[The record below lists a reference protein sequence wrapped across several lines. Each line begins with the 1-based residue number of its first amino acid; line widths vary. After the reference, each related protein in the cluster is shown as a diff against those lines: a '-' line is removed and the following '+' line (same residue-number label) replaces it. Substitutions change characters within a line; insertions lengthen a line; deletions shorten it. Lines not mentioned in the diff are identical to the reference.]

1 MIFLKL
7 LLKNI
12 GLILTIKT
20 VFCVGN
26 SLENIGRLPNNTM
39 PVHYDISLT
48 SYLEEGNFTFYGKS
62 NVKFKICYASSKIS
76 LHSKELEINETATM
90 LINDKDTIY
99 KPMEHIYN
107 NVTDILT
114 LNFKNVLSPGL
125 YILNMKFSGNL
136 LPESM
141 RRGFM
146 KFPYTIDKGNDTKWL
161 AVTHFEPDG
170 ARRMF
175 PCWDEPA
182 LK

>member
-1 MIFLKL
+1 
-7 LLKNI
+7 
-12 GLILTIKT
+12 
-20 VFCVGN
+20 
-26 SLENIGRLPNNTM
+26 ENIGRLPNNTM

-146 KFPYTIDKGNDTKWL
+146 KFPYTIDKGNDT
-161 AVTHFEPDG
+161 
-170 ARRMF
+170 
-175 PCWDEPA
+175 
-182 LK
+182 